1 MTNTFEQAFQESQ
14 RSKRGTLMREWLDA
28 LDALNDGRADELR
41 EALANPR
48 YSAQLIS
55 RVLHRWRE
63 DDESLPRPP
72 GHKAVS
78 SARPSKM
85 T

>member
-14 RSKRGTLMREWLDA
+14 RSKRGTLMREWLAA
-28 LDALNDGRADELR
+28 LDELDDGRADELR
-41 EALANPR
+41 EALTNPK
-48 YSAQLIS
+48 YTAQLIS

-63 DDESLPRPP
+63 DDESLPRAP
-72 GHKAVS
+72 GHKAVM
-78 SARPSKM
+78 SARPSQM